1 MPQRKGKSRPLGD
14 DKIRDPGSKALNA
27 SINHLQRTKR
37 TKDPNADEVSTQ
49 AAKRPKNSGNVALE
63 SHPTNLVEAP
73 SPHTNERTQSI
84 HSEARRWQ
92 DNYEVITMSILSS
105 SKIEQKVRNLLLR
118 LSHLDDAKTKAKPTV
133 VMLHAKGDVAGKMV
147 SIVEIAKAEMRKED
161 EKLYQYNGLH
171 GETSELKVKKPER
184 TGDGKTV
191 AEGAK
196 EHPGWENHNRETIN
210 ECGKYTLGTSDRSD
224 DDVEM
229 ADATEDAFE
238 TMAPPIQG
246 YDTTKLRKKVRAY
259 PVLTIYLTRVPIPE
273 LKDLHAYVWIS
284 LFSIYT

>member
-1 MPQRKGKSRPLGD
+1 MPQRKSKSRPQGTD
-14 DKIRDPGSKALNA
+14 NTRDPASKALHA
-27 SINHLQRTKR
+27 SNNHPQRTKR
-37 TKDPNADEVSTQ
+37 TRDPNADEVPTQ
-49 AAKRPKNSGNVALE
+49 ATKRPKNSDNVTLE
-63 SHPTNLVEAP
+63 SHPTNLVDVL
-73 SPHTNERTQSI
+73 SPHTHETTQSMP
-84 HSEARRWQ
+84 SEVRRWQ

-118 LSHLDDAKTKAKPTV
+118 LSYLDHANTKVKPTV

-184 TGDGKTV
+184 TGGGKTV
-191 AEGAK
+191 AEWAK

-210 ECGKYTLGTSDRSD
+210 ACGKYTLGTSDRSD

-229 ADATEDAFE
+229 ADGTEDAFE

-246 YDTTKLRKKVRAY
+246 YDPMEARKKVRAY
-259 PVLTIYLTRVPIPE
+259 PVLTIYLARVPIPE
-273 LKDLHAYVWIS
+273 LKNLHEYVWNS
-284 LFSIYT
+284 LLSIYF